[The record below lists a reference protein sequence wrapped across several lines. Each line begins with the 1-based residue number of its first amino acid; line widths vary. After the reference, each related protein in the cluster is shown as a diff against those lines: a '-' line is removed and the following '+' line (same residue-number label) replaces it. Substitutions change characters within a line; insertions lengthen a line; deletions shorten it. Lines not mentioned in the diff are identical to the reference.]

1 MNDDDTIR
9 IALAEAFGTMLLVL
23 GGCGTA
29 ILATGNYG
37 GVTVGVLGVA
47 TAFGLAQL
55 ISCYAIGGISG
66 SHINPA
72 VTLAMV
78 VARKTPAKLL
88 PIYWISQVVGGLFGG
103 LILWATIKLT
113 SHMPTPSAFASN
125 GFAEGSPGGFSLGSV
140 ALIEIVF
147 TALFVLVVI
156 STTHKKFPAGFGG
169 IAIGLALWLTH
180 LVTIPVSNTSVNPAR
195 SLAVAPF
202 APSSLPLEQV
212 WAFIVFPLIGAVVGA
227 AVWMLIGEPSPSS
240 STSTSGPTSDSAA
253 S

>member
-1 MNDDDTIR
+1 MNDSDDTIR
-9 IALAEAFGTMLLVL
+9 IGLAEAFGTMVLVL

-29 ILATGNYG
+29 ILATGIYG

-55 ISCYAIGGISG
+55 IMCYAIGGISG

-88 PIYWISQVVGGLFGG
+88 PLYWISQAVGGLLGG

-113 SHMPTPSAFASN
+113 SGMPMPSGFASN

-147 TALFVLVVI
+147 TALFVFVVI
-156 STTHKKFPAGFGG
+156 STSHRKFPGGFGG
-169 IAIGLALWLTH
+169 VAIGVTLWLTH

-202 APSSLPLEQV
+202 APNSLALEQL
-212 WAFIVFPLIGAVVGA
+212 WAFIVFPLVGAVVGA
-227 AVWMLIGEPSPSS
+227 AAWMLIGDEPSS
-240 STSTSGPTSDSAA
+240 SPA

>member
-1 MNDDDTIR
+1 MKDDDTIR
-9 IALAEAFGTMLLVL
+9 IGMAEAFGTMVLVL

-29 ILATGNYG
+29 ILATGVYG

-55 ISCYAIGGISG
+55 IMCYAIGGLSG

-78 VARKTPAKLL
+78 IARKTPAKLL
-88 PIYWISQVVGGLFGG
+88 PVYWISQFVGGLLGG

-113 SHMPTPSAFASN
+113 SGMPMPKGFASN

-169 IAIGLALWLTH
+169 VAVGLALWLTH

-202 APSSLPLEQV
+202 APDSLPLEQV
-212 WAFIVFPLIGAVVGA
+212 WAFIVFPLIGAVLGA

-240 STSTSGPTSDSAA
+240 AGSSAQA
-253 S
+253 